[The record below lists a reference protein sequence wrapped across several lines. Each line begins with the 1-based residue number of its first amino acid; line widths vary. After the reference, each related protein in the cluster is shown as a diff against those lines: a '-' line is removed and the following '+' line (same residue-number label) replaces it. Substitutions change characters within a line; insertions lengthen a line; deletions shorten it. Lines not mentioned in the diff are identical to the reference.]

1 MIDYFDYIERDC
13 ATNQRDF
20 VIEGSS
26 ETQTTFWEEPK
37 DGDEELLEEAER
49 FSPDEDKYEPLQMYL
64 KEMGGIALLKKE
76 DEIEIAKRI
85 ERGREKAMREI
96 FSLPFALK
104 ELISLGQRI
113 DNGGISLREIVQ
125 IDSDEEK
132 PDQDV
137 KKNFL
142 AVVREIKSMYERRK
156 RCLEGTPF
164 AGRERKAAS
173 PKKSNGKGHKS
184 AASRREEADGKRQS
198 VKRLEENLE
207 KIFEKVRSLNL
218 REELIYTLCE
228 ELDKTTI
235 RIQEVQKQMVALG
248 KRLRALGYETSGRQ
262 DWGRRSASLTGG
274 RDSSRPSQGSK
285 TFNNAHD
292 ALIKR
297 YEEYHNEIERYETSF
312 GATYEEMK
320 SVSLIISD
328 IRNEIG
334 EAKNAMIQAN
344 LRLVVSIAKKYIGKG
359 LSFSDL
365 IQEGN
370 IGLIRAVDK
379 FEYKRGF
386 KFSTYATWWIRQ
398 GITRA
403 LADHSRMI
411 RIPVHMGEV
420 LCKVVKAARELVQEL
435 GHEPSPEDISE
446 RIKLSAE
453 KVGRILKM
461 SREPISLDNLIGA
474 EEGNQL
480 SNFIEDKGSPLPIEA
495 LISDGLKRQID
506 NVLSS
511 LDSKEERI
519 IRRRFGIGEDSQ
531 DTLEKLGQEFGVTR
545 ERIRQI
551 EVNAIKKLKHFS
563 LNGELRIFAEG
574 H

>member
-1 MIDYFDYIERDC
+1 M
-13 ATNQRDF
+13 
-20 VIEGSS
+20 
-26 ETQTTFWEEPK
+26 
-37 DGDEELLEEAER
+37 
-49 FSPDEDKYEPLQMYL
+49 
-64 KEMGGIALLKKE
+64 
-76 DEIEIAKRI
+76 
-85 ERGREKAMREI
+85 
-96 FSLPFALK
+96 
-104 ELISLGQRI
+104 ISLGQRI